1 MVGCGI
7 PPRPTPS
14 RPTLHMDLLYA
25 ATVLLAAFFIR
36 GIAGFGSGLIAV
48 PLLALHFPLQQVV
61 PLMLLLD
68 LAASAWLGGV
78 HRHAVRW
85 DEIRPLLPASTLG
98 VILGTTLLV
107 GLPARPVL
115 TALGLFVLAFGLRDV
130 LNLHGEHPISRAW
143 AHPAGLTGATVSGLF
158 GTGGPPY
165 VIYLT
170 HRLSDK
176 GELRATLSMLFTL
189 EGLFR
194 LAVFLIAGL
203 LADRRVWQGLAVG
216 LPVILTALWLGSR
229 VHTRL
234 STAQMVRAV
243 GLVLLG
249 AGGAL
254 LVKAWG

>member
-1 MVGCGI
+1 
-7 PPRPTPS
+7 
-14 RPTLHMDLLYA
+14 MDLLYA
-25 ATVLLAAFFIR
+25 AAVLLTAFFIR

-48 PLLALHFPLQQVV
+48 PLLALRFPLQQVV

-78 HRHAVRW
+78 HRRAVRW
-85 DEIRPLLPASTLG
+85 DEIRPLLPASTVG

-107 GLPARPVL
+107 GLPDRPVL
-115 TALGLFVLAFGLRDV
+115 TILGLFVLVFGLRYV
-130 LNLHGEHPISRAW
+130 LNLHGERPISRAW

-170 HRLSDK
+170 HRLRDK

-194 LAVFLIAGL
+194 VAAFLVAGL
-203 LADRRVWQGLAVG
+203 LADRQVWLGLAVG
-216 LPVILTALWLGSR
+216 LPLILTALWLGSH

-234 STAQMVRAV
+234 TSAQMVRAV